1 MKYLVPWVLVAA
13 LLAGVYFLYS
23 AGKQKDAELAQLRVE
38 NKELPQLRLDS
49 EDAKKL
55 PALNAELGR
64 LRKDNEDLLR
74 LRSEV
79 GQLQTD
85 KKQLAAQ
92 LQKAQA
98 QFGSV
103 QQQLGNAQQEQQR
116 LAVQVVEQARAAQAQ
131 ADAQAQSQ
139 NQAKVQAA
147 ACIANLRQI
156 ETAKQQWAVENN
168 KPVGSLPTPA
178 DIAPYL
184 PGKAFQLACPAGGNY
199 ALNAVGTLATC
210 SVPGHVISP

>member
-1 MKYLVPWVLVAA
+1 MKYLIPWVCVAA
-13 LLAGVYFLYS
+13 LLAGVYVLYS
-23 AGKQKDAELAQLRVE
+23 SNKQKDADIAQLRE
-38 NKELPQLRLDS
+38 EGKDLPQLRLDG

-55 PALNAELGR
+55 PALNAELAR
-64 LRKDNEDLLR
+64 LRKDSEDLLR

-79 GQLQTD
+79 GQLQAD

-92 LQKAQA
+92 LQKAQT
-98 QFGSV
+98 QFGSA

-116 LAVQVVEQARAAQAQ
+116 LAAQVAEQARAAQAQ
-131 ADAQAQSQ
+131 ADAQAQNQ
-139 NQAKVQAA
+139 NQSRVQAA
-147 ACIANLRQI
+147 ACVANLRQI

-199 ALNAVGTLATC
+199 ALNAVGALPTC
-210 SVPGHVISP
+210 SVPGHAISP